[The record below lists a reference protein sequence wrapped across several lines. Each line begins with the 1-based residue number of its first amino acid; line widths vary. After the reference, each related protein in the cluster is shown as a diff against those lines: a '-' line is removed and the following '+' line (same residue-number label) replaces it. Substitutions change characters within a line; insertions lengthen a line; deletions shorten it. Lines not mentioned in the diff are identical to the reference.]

1 MHKIVDNFYKVIN
14 IYMKYSY
21 IRYLK
26 GKNQKLINNL
36 STKCLLN
43 ILINNFYTIII
54 TYTKK

>member
-26 GKNQKLINNL
+26 GKKSKTYQQLIHKMFIKY
-36 STKCLLN
+36 SYK
-43 ILINNFYTIII
+43 
-54 TYTKK
+54 